1 MIEILE
7 TKTFEPTFDYT
18 PLELQALKV
27 CEEAWEVYQAAKHLH
42 DFDFINDEKVRMWD
56 LRTEMA
62 DVHQALFNLADM
74 IALTK
79 EDIEDDMY
87 ACYTR
92 NVCRGRVK

>member
-1 MIEILE
+1 MEVFG

-42 DFDFINDEKVRMWD
+42 DYDFINDENNRMWA
-56 LRTEMA
+56 LREEMS

-74 IALTK
+74 VGLTSG
-79 EDIEDDMY
+79 EIEDDMY
-87 ACYTR
+87 ACYRR
-92 NVCRGRVK
+92 NVCRGRVE